1 MKNYFLFHFL
11 IVSVFS
17 FQLIFKNIFGEINK
31 GKLKNMPKME
41 IENGDDLFEITIK
54 KTGKE
59 LTISLFE

>member
-1 MKNYFLFHFL
+1 
-11 IVSVFS
+11 
-17 FQLIFKNIFGEINK
+17 
-31 GKLKNMPKME
+31 MPKME